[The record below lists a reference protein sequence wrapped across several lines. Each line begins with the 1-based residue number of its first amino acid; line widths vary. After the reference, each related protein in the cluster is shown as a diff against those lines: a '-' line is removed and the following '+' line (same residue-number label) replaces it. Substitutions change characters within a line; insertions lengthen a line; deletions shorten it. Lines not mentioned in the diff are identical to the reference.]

1 MMAELVTFPHIEKAL
16 VSYLAAQLTARSLPA
31 WVSTQIPADR
41 PVRLVRVSRIGG
53 TRRNV
58 VLDNPTVLLE
68 CWDATELAAYVLAD
82 KVRGI
87 VEAAC
92 REATEITAGV
102 RIGDYSEFSG
112 PVNFPDPAT
121 RNPRVQIT
129 ISITAAGT
137 VTA

>member
-1 MMAELVTFPHIEKAL
+1 MAELVSFPHIEKAL
-16 VSYLAAQLTARSLPA
+16 VAYLSAQLTARSLPA
-31 WVSTQIPADR
+31 WVSTQVPADR
-41 PVRLVRVSRIGG
+41 PTRLVRVSRVGG

-58 VLDNPTVLLE
+58 ALDNPTVLIE
-68 CWDATELAAYVLAD
+68 CWDATELAAYTLAD
-82 KVRGI
+82 KCRGI

-92 REATEITAGV
+92 REATTIAAGV
-102 RIGDYSEFSG
+102 RIGDYQEFSG

-129 ISITAAGT
+129 ISITSSGV